1 MRLILSASLWLSM
14 AVALLAVA
22 QVIHGIP
29 RARGPWD
36 SPNFLG
42 HYAVTMCFLALA
54 WRHKAAIPIAVA
66 NAMVVIASQSRASLL
81 ALGCGILLLGKEVMS
96 HKTNRWWTR
105 YVLGKRLR
113 LDKTVA
119 LALVA
124 GAIFLSHGDEH
135 RWLIWRLGLEVAAQH
150 PWVGW
155 GRTDIILG
163 LPAFYNVALDW
174 TIRTGLVGL
183 VVAAALYV
191 QAWRMAEPA
200 LRAMLAA
207 WLVNGLFLF
216 QVWSTTAPLI
226 LGLCLILWR
235 GRSLD
240 VPQRPVGHVDAERG
254 RADAYAG
261 AEG

>member
-22 QVIHGIP
+22 QVAHGIP

-42 HYAVTMCFLALA
+42 HYAVTMTFLALA
-54 WRHKAAIPIAVA
+54 WWHKAAIPIAVA
-66 NAMVVIASQSRASLL
+66 NAMVVIASQSRASLI
-81 ALGCGILLLGKEVMS
+81 ALGVGIMVF
-96 HKTNRWWTR
+96 NRHALIPI
-105 YVLGKRLR
+105 VL
-113 LDKTVA
+113 A

-124 GAIFLSHGDEH
+124 GAFLLGHGDEH
-135 RWLIWRLGLEVAAQH
+135 RWLIWQLGVEVAAQH
-150 PWVGW
+150 PWIGW
-155 GRTDIILG
+155 GRTDIIMG
-163 LPAFYNVALDW
+163 LPAFYSVPLDW
-174 TIRTGLVGL
+174 TVRTGLVGL
-183 VVAAALYV
+183 SAAVAMYV
-191 QAWRMAEPA
+191 QAWRIADPA
-200 LRAMLAA
+200 LRAALAA

-216 QVWSTTAPLI
+216 AVWSTTAPLI

-235 GRSLD
+235 GGGLD
-240 VPQRPVGHVDAERG
+240 VPQRPIRHVDAERG